1 MLLWTDA
8 MLLCTLAAE
17 LSTEAAEDLAEA
29 WLLEA
34 GLAAT
39 GEVEAGADPDAGADS
54 DTGVFVLAGATGAV
68 DPGVDEAG
76 AAGAVVDP
84 GAGAAE
90 AVETGVVDGDA
101 AGVDTGVVDGAGAAV
116 VAELCTEEI
125 ELSAEDTTDDNED
138 STEDRLLCIEDI
150 GVVLAGGATTTGVVV
165 VTTTTGVETAEV
177 EPALLSVVGDAG
189 ATTAVVEVADCGTAA
204 MTDVV

>member
-34 GLAAT
+34 GLAAA
-39 GEVEAGADPDAGADS
+39 GEVEAGADAEAGL
-54 DTGVFVLAGATGAV
+54 FVLAGVLAGAAGTV

-76 AAGAVVDP
+76 AAGSVVDP

-90 AVETGVVDGDA
+90 ADDTGVVDGDA

-116 VAELCTEEI
+116 VAELCTEEM
-125 ELSAEDTTDDNED
+125 ELSAEDTADDNED

-189 ATTAVVEVADCGTAA
+189 ATTGVVDVADCGTAA

>member
-1 MLLWTDA
+1 MLLCTDA

-39 GEVEAGADPDAGADS
+39 GEVEAGAEADAGL
-54 DTGVFVLAGATGAV
+54 FVLAGVLAGTTGTV

-76 AAGAVVDP
+76 AAGVVVEP

-90 AVETGVVDGDA
+90 GD
-101 AGVDTGVVDGAGAAV
+101 D
-116 VAELCTEEI
+116 
-125 ELSAEDTTDDNED
+125 
-138 STEDRLLCIEDI
+138 
-150 GVVLAGGATTTGVVV
+150 
-165 VTTTTGVETAEV
+165 
-177 EPALLSVVGDAG
+177 
-189 ATTAVVEVADCGTAA
+189 
-204 MTDVV
+204 